1 MGSFLELSMS
11 PKEQNPAA
19 FRPKRIRRSI
29 KLDRV
34 QASDY
39 NKMMLIFA
47 CEHCSFFSPEDEK
60 CMMGMP
66 TEPHLLRYQMQRY
79 NSTGHM
85 AFCRFLEID

>member
-1 MGSFLELSMS
+1 MSLRWVRFLELSMS

-47 CEHCSFFSPEDEK
+47 CEHCSFFP
-60 CMMGMP
+60 
-66 TEPHLLRYQMQRY
+66 LRMK
-79 NSTGHM
+79 N
-85 AFCRFLEID
+85 A